1 MRTRVNVTVMKEK
14 NFLVSWTGA
23 FTGVNF
29 KNGLIWFYFF
39 SPVEPKEK
47 KRKLTEKRKSPG
59 LSEDWK

>member
-39 SPVEPKEK
+39 TAGGTEREKEK
-47 KRKLTEKRKSPG
+47 V
-59 LSEDWK
+59 D